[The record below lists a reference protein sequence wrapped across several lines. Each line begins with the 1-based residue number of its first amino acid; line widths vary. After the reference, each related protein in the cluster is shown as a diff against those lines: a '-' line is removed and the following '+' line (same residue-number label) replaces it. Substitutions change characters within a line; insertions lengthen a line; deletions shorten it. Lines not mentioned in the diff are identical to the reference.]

1 MNLLELFSGIGGFS
15 LGLHQAGF
23 TFDKVYF
30 SEIDRHAI
38 ANFKHN
44 FPNAQHVG
52 SVCDITRASIE
63 RPDIIT
69 FGSPCQNFSASGNG
83 LGLQGAESSLIR
95 YAIEAIDYFRPDIF
109 IWENVKGVLFERH
122 CRDFWAIVKAFADI
136 GLYQI
141 EWQLLNTAWVLPQN
155 RERIYLVGR
164 LAEKCRDKVFP
175 VCESVFS
182 PEKESGNNRESK
194 DCCGTLIKTYGRT
207 ANWVTYVLQL
217 QRGEQFDG
225 KLRAIHEGQ
234 LRLLTET
241 ECERLQGFPDG
252 FTRYG
257 VYDGEVREIS
267 RTQRYSLLGN
277 AVSPPI
283 VEKVAARIRQT
294 TNLDNH

>member
-52 SVCDITRASIE
+52 SVCDITGASIE

-69 FGSPCQNFSASGNG
+69 FGSPCQNFSVAGNG
-83 LGLQGAESSLIR
+83 LGLQGSESSLIR

-109 IWENVKGVLFERH
+109 IWENVKGVLCEQH

-175 VCESVFS
+175 VCESVFAS
-182 PEKESGNNRESK
+182 EKKAEDGPEDK
-194 DCCGTLIKTYGRT
+194 DCCGTLVKTYGQT
-207 ANWVTYVLQL
+207 SNWITYVLQL
-217 QRGEQFDG
+217 QRGEQFNG
-225 KLRAIHEGQ
+225 TLEAIHEGR

-241 ECERLQGFPDG
+241 ECERLQGFPDD

-257 VYDGEVREIS
+257 VYDGDVREIS

-283 VEKVAARIRQT
+283 VEKVAARIKQT
-294 TNLDNH
+294 TLL